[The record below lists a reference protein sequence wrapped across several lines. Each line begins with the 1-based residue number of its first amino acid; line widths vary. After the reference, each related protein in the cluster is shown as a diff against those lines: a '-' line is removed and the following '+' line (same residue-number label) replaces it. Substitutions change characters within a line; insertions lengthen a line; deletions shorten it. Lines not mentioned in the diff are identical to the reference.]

1 MTTVVIDASAA
12 LSCCFDDEAGA
23 AEDID
28 ALAEVAVMLVPGC
41 FLPEVANA
49 LLSGARRGRMTPE
62 RAVELLDAMLD
73 IRWHVDP
80 EPRGSTREA
89 ADLAIVHGLTAYD
102 ASYLALAKRASCPL
116 VTRDAALAAAARA
129 ERVPVATLGR

>member
-80 EPRGSTREA
+80 EPRGSTQRFRERS
-89 ADLAIVHGLTAYD
+89 G
-102 ASYLALAKRASCPL
+102 
-116 VTRDAALAAAARA
+116 AAAAA
-129 ERVPVATLGR
+129 EFDQNERN